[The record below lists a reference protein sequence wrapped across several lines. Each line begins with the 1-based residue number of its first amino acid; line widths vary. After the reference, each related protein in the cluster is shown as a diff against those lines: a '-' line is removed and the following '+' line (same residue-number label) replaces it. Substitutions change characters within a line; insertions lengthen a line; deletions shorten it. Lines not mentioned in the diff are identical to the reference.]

1 MDHRSRRQQTNIFTE
16 EQIKRVLIGSGIT
29 IESEVGSDFIIFCPY
44 HNNTRTPAGEVSK
57 ESGLFFCFGCQQTS
71 ELQELIMKTTGR
83 SYFESIRF
91 IKSKEKETN
100 IEPTKPLRTFV
111 DVQNEAIQVLQTV
124 YDPEIPVNIYE
135 LGLIY
140 EVNVSNDLNIEII
153 MSLTSPFC
161 PAAQSM
167 PEEIKQKLGAM
178 EGVKGVEVKVVFE
191 PPWTQDLMSESA
203 KLQLG
208 FM

>member
-1 MDHRSRRQQTNIFTE
+1 MTE
-16 EQIKRVLIGSGIT
+16 
-29 IESEVGSDFIIFCPY
+29 
-44 HNNTRTPAGEVSK
+44 N
-57 ESGLFFCFGCQQTS
+57 
-71 ELQELIMKTTGR
+71 
-83 SYFESIRF
+83 
-91 IKSKEKETN
+91 ETN

-167 PEEIKQKLGAM
+167 PAEIKEKLGAI
-178 EGVKGVEVKVVFE
+178 EGVGEVKVNITFD
-191 PPWTQDLMSESA
+191 PPWTQDMMSESA

>member
-1 MDHRSRRQQTNIFTE
+1 MEETSKNMDTTE
-16 EQIKRVLIGSGIT
+16 QKA
-29 IESEVGSDFIIFCPY
+29 SE
-44 HNNTRTPAGEVSK
+44 
-57 ESGLFFCFGCQQTS
+57 TS
-71 ELQELIMKTTGR
+71 PMR
-83 SYFESIRF
+83 
-91 IKSKEKETN
+91 N
-100 IEPTKPLRTFV
+100 FV
-111 DVQNEAIQVLQTV
+111 DVQNEAVQVIQSV

-140 EVNVSNDLNIEII
+140 EVNVSHELNIEIV

-167 PEEIKQKLGAM
+167 PAEIKEKLGAI
-178 EGVKGVEVKVVFE
+178 EGVKEVEVKVTFD

-208 FM
+208 FL

>member
-1 MDHRSRRQQTNIFTE
+1 ME
-16 EQIKRVLIGSGIT
+16 EQK
-29 IESEVGSDFIIFCPY
+29 E
-44 HNNTRTPAGEVSK
+44 NTE
-57 ESGLFFCFGCQQTS
+57 
-71 ELQELIMKTTGR
+71 
-83 SYFESIRF
+83 
-91 IKSKEKETN
+91 
-100 IEPTKPLRTFV
+100 TKPLRTFV
-111 DVQNEAIQVLQTV
+111 DVQNEAISALQTI

-140 EVNVSNDLNIEII
+140 EVNVSVDLNIDIV

-167 PEEIKQKLGAM
+167 PAEIKEKLSAIT
-178 EGVKGVEVKVVFE
+178 EVKRVEVKVVFD
-191 PPWTQDLMSESA
+191 PPWTQDMMSESA

>member
-1 MDHRSRRQQTNIFTE
+1 ME
-16 EQIKRVLIGSGIT
+16 
-29 IESEVGSDFIIFCPY
+29 
-44 HNNTRTPAGEVSK
+44 NTTD
-57 ESGLFFCFGCQQTS
+57 
-71 ELQELIMKTTGR
+71 
-83 SYFESIRF
+83 
-91 IKSKEKETN
+91 
-100 IEPTKPLRTFV
+100 KPLRTFV
-111 DVQNEAIQVLQTV
+111 DVQNEAIKVLETV

-140 EVNVSNDLNIEII
+140 EVNVSVDLNIEIV

-167 PEEIKQKLGAM
+167 PAEIKEKLSAM
-178 EGVKGVEVKVVFE
+178 EGVKGVEVRVTFE
-191 PPWTQDLMSESA
+191 PQWTQDLMSESA

>member
-1 MDHRSRRQQTNIFTE
+1 MSEELKQQN
-16 EQIKRVLIGSGIT
+16 Q
-29 IESEVGSDFIIFCPY
+29 D
-44 HNNTRTPAGEVSK
+44 N
-57 ESGLFFCFGCQQTS
+57 
-71 ELQELIMKTTGR
+71 
-83 SYFESIRF
+83 
-91 IKSKEKETN
+91 
-100 IEPTKPLRTFV
+100 PTKTW
-111 DVQNEAIQVLQTV
+111 VQVQEEAIQIIQTV

-140 EVNVSNDLNIEII
+140 EVKVSNDLNIEVI

-167 PEEIKQKLGAM
+167 PAEIKEKLSAI
-178 EGVKGVEVKVVFE
+178 EGVQNVEVNVVFD
-191 PPWTQDLMSESA
+191 PPWTQDMMSEAA

>member
-1 MDHRSRRQQTNIFTE
+1 MENI
-16 EQIKRVLIGSGIT
+16 
-29 IESEVGSDFIIFCPY
+29 SD
-44 HNNTRTPAGEVSK
+44 
-57 ESGLFFCFGCQQTS
+57 
-71 ELQELIMKTTGR
+71 
-83 SYFESIRF
+83 
-91 IKSKEKETN
+91 
-100 IEPTKPLRTFV
+100 TKPVRTFV
-111 DVQNEAIQVLQTV
+111 DVQNEAIEVIQTI

-140 EVNVSNDLNIEII
+140 EVNVSNDLNIDII

-167 PEEIKQKLGAM
+167 PEEIKQKVG
-178 EGVKGVEVKVVFE
+178 EINGVKEVTVTVTFD
-191 PPWTQDLMSESA
+191 PPWSQDMMSESA

>member
-1 MDHRSRRQQTNIFTE
+1 MSEEAKEQTTE
-16 EQIKRVLIGSGIT
+16 STGKNWVQV
-29 IESEVGSDFIIFCPY
+29 
-44 HNNTRTPAGEVSK
+44 
-57 ESGLFFCFGCQQTS
+57 
-71 ELQELIMKTTGR
+71 QE
-83 SYFESIRF
+83 
-91 IKSKEKETN
+91 
-100 IEPTKPLRTFV
+100 
-111 DVQNEAIQVLQTV
+111 EAIQALQSV

-140 EVNVSNDLNIEII
+140 EVKVSNSLEIEVI

-167 PEEIKQKLGAM
+167 PAEIKEKLSAID
-178 EGVKGVEVKVVFE
+178 EVKAVEVNVVFD
-191 PPWTQDLMSESA
+191 PPWTQDMMSEAA

>member
-1 MDHRSRRQQTNIFTE
+1 ME
-16 EQIKRVLIGSGIT
+16 
-29 IESEVGSDFIIFCPY
+29 
-44 HNNTRTPAGEVSK
+44 
-57 ESGLFFCFGCQQTS
+57 
-71 ELQELIMKTTGR
+71 
-83 SYFESIRF
+83 
-91 IKSKEKETN
+91 ETN
-100 IEPTKPLRTFV
+100 NNIKPLRTFV

-140 EVNVSNDLNIEII
+140 EVNVSNELNIEII

-167 PEEIKQKLGAM
+167 PAEIKEKLGAM
-178 EGVKGVEVKVVFE
+178 EGVKEVTVTVTFE
-191 PPWTQDLMSESA
+191 PPWSQDLMSEAA

-208 FM
+208 FL

>member
-1 MDHRSRRQQTNIFTE
+1 MTDQVTNTD
-16 EQIKRVLIGSGIT
+16 T
-29 IESEVGSDFIIFCPY
+29 
-44 HNNTRTPAGEVSK
+44 
-57 ESGLFFCFGCQQTS
+57 
-71 ELQELIMKTTGR
+71 
-83 SYFESIRF
+83 
-91 IKSKEKETN
+91 
-100 IEPTKPLRTFV
+100 TKPLRTFV

-140 EVNVSNDLNIEII
+140 EVNVSHELNIEII

-178 EGVKGVEVKVVFE
+178 EGVKEVEVKVVFE
-191 PPWTQDLMSESA
+191 PPWTQEMMSESA

>member
-1 MDHRSRRQQTNIFTE
+1 MSMEESTE
-16 EQIKRVLIGSGIT
+16 Q
-29 IESEVGSDFIIFCPY
+29 
-44 HNNTRTPAGEVSK
+44 
-57 ESGLFFCFGCQQTS
+57 
-71 ELQELIMKTTGR
+71 
-83 SYFESIRF
+83 
-91 IKSKEKETN
+91 
-100 IEPTKPLRTFV
+100 TKPLRTFV
-111 DVQNEAIQVLQTV
+111 DVQNEAIKTLETV

-140 EVNVSNDLNIEII
+140 EVNVNNDLDIEII

-167 PEEIKQKLGAM
+167 PAEIKEKLGKI
-178 EGVKGVEVKVVFE
+178 EGVREVDVKITFD
-191 PPWTQDLMSESA
+191 PPWSQDLMSESA

>member
-1 MDHRSRRQQTNIFTE
+1 MT
-16 EQIKRVLIGSGIT
+16 
-29 IESEVGSDFIIFCPY
+29 
-44 HNNTRTPAGEVSK
+44 
-57 ESGLFFCFGCQQTS
+57 
-71 ELQELIMKTTGR
+71 
-83 SYFESIRF
+83 
-91 IKSKEKETN
+91 EKETN
-100 IEPTKPLRTFV
+100 IESTKPLRTFV

-167 PEEIKQKLGAM
+167 PAEIKEKLSAM
-178 EGVKGVEVKVVFE
+178 EGVKEVTVTVTFE

>member
-1 MDHRSRRQQTNIFTE
+1 MHW
-16 EQIKRVLIGSGIT
+16 
-29 IESEVGSDFIIFCPY
+29 
-44 HNNTRTPAGEVSK
+44 
-57 ESGLFFCFGCQQTS
+57 
-71 ELQELIMKTTGR
+71 
-83 SYFESIRF
+83 
-91 IKSKEKETN
+91 
-100 IEPTKPLRTFV
+100 PTKPIKQINMEASENIVPVRNFV

-140 EVNVSNDLNIEII
+140 EVNVSHELNIEII

-178 EGVKGVEVKVVFE
+178 EGVKEVEVKVTFD
-191 PPWTQDLMSESA
+191 PPWSQDLMSESA

-208 FM
+208 FL

>member
-1 MDHRSRRQQTNIFTE
+1 MPWHLKPLTHRNSLQHLNNME
-16 EQIKRVLIGSGIT
+16 SNEQ
-29 IESEVGSDFIIFCPY
+29 
-44 HNNTRTPAGEVSK
+44 SK
-57 ESGLFFCFGCQQTS
+57 
-71 ELQELIMKTTGR
+71 
-83 SYFESIRF
+83 
-91 IKSKEKETN
+91 
-100 IEPTKPLRTFV
+100 PTKNFV
-111 DVQNEAIQVLQTV
+111 DVQNEAIKVLETV

-140 EVNVSNDLNIEII
+140 EVNVDNDLNIEII

-167 PEEIKQKLGAM
+167 PAEIKEKLGLI
-178 EGVKGVEVKVVFE
+178 EGVKEVEVKITFD
-191 PPWTQDLMSESA
+191 PPWSQDLMSESA